1 MLQEALSRKRYLALF
16 SAGLIVLTIL
26 LSSFQHCVAESNFIQ
41 FLPPH
46 ASLTQSLGNVLE
58 ESDCSLPQ
66 VGIYGIL
73 PSLISGCHFLPKKDS
88 FLPFLFLLLALF
100 PSGIIGL
107 RVLLPV
113 SPESRFF
120 YKNPTLFKLSEV
132 RLLI

>member
-16 SAGLIVLTIL
+16 SAGLIVLTVL
-26 LSSFQHCVAESNFIQ
+26 LSSFQHCVAESDFIQ

-46 ASLTQSLGNVLE
+46 ASLPQSLGNVLE
-58 ESDCSLPQ
+58 ESDCSHPQ
-66 VGIYGIL
+66 IGIYGIL

-88 FLPFLFLLLALF
+88 FLPFLFLLLALLQI
-100 PSGIIGL
+100 GIVGHCFI
-107 RVLLPV
+107 LPV

-120 YKNPTLFKLSEV
+120 YKNPILFKLSEV